1 LQYVNVYCVPAVF
14 ITALEYSLYAASA
27 SSCDV
32 FLEKT
37 LDFILKAQPLQRLLL
52 ELKAGFM
59 EPWSEIDND
68 ACLKILHALKAH
80 SLGMS
85 F

>member
-1 LQYVNVYCVPAVF
+1 LQYVNVYCASAVF
-14 ITALEYSLYAASA
+14 ITALEYSLYAASP
-27 SSCDV
+27 SSSDA

-37 LDFILKAQPLQRLLL
+37 LDFVVKAQPSEMLLL

-59 EPWSEIDND
+59 EPWSEIDDD
-68 ACLKILHALKAH
+68 ACLKVFHALKAY
-80 SLGMS
+80 SLGTS